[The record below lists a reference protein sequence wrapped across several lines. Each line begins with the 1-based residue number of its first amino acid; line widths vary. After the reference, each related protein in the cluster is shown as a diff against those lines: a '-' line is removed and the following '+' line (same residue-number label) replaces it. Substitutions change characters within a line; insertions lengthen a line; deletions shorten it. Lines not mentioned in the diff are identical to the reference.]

1 MVCNIVESPKSWN
14 SMNWSLTISLF
25 PFFPCMAW
33 PSWGW
38 CHVASLTFIML
49 NCNIRVT
56 LVDKCHCIESQNIRF
71 IYRIVLTKGIG
82 WKRNKLLI
90 LGMSL
95 FLFKYSLYVMSAFSL
110 ESSSNSGSHKKF
122 KDKVLSLWTIW
133 KQVQTLYAS
142 NGRHKMDY
150 FLLFPSVACLARPC
164 THQMVHP

>member
-14 SMNWSLTISLF
+14 SMNWSLT
-25 PFFPCMAW
+25 
-33 PSWGW
+33 
-38 CHVASLTFIML
+38 LTFIIL
-49 NCNIRVT
+49 NCNAIRVT

-71 IYRIVLTKGIG
+71 IYRIVVTKGIG

-90 LGMSL
+90 LGMSP

-110 ESSSNSGSHKKF
+110 QSSSNSGSHKKI

-133 KQVQTLYAS
+133 NQVQTLYAS